1 MQDDLLIQV
10 SNNIKEIRK
19 QKGITIQMLADKA
32 NVSKGLISQ
41 IENNRTVPSL
51 MVLMSII
58 QSLNLDV
65 NDFFKDIKRNKKATS
80 KVEIKKRSE
89 YKVFEKEK
97 VKGFIYKRI
106 LTRNVTGGPIDI
118 VLLELKKGAKRAQAV
133 KTQAFEYKY
142 VIKGTVEYMIDNKK
156 YILQQGDS
164 LFFDGRKGHK
174 PSNIGKIDALILV
187 VYFFITDEKII

>member
-19 QKGITIQMLADKA
+19 QKNITIQTLADKA

-51 MVLMSII
+51 FVLMNII

-65 NDFFKDIKRNKKATS
+65 NDFFKNIKLNNKATAKIDIKKQKD
-80 KVEIKKRSE
+80 
-89 YKVFEKEK
+89 YKVFEKENA
-97 VKGFIYKRI
+97 KGFIYKRI

-118 VLLELKKGAKRAQAV
+118 VLLELKKGAKRSQMV
-133 KTQAFEYKY
+133 KTEAFEYKY
-142 VIKGTVEYMIDNKK
+142 IIKGTVEYLIGEKK
-156 YILQQGDS
+156 HILHEGDS
-164 LFFDGRKGHK
+164 LFFDGRQGHK
-174 PSNIGKIDALILV
+174 PSNIGNENALILV
-187 VYFFITDEKII
+187 IYFFITDGKH

>member
-106 LTRNVTGGPIDI
+106 LTRNVTGGPVDI

-187 VYFFITDEKII
+187 VYFFITDEKI

>member
-118 VLLELKKGAKRAQAV
+118 VLLELKKGAKRGQAV

>member
-187 VYFFITDEKII
+187 VYFFITDEKI

>member
-118 VLLELKKGAKRAQAV
+118 VSLELKKGAKRAQAV

>member
-156 YILQQGDS
+156 YILQQ
-164 LFFDGRKGHK
+164 
-174 PSNIGKIDALILV
+174 
-187 VYFFITDEKII
+187 